1 MEQKN
6 KGCFYV
12 IGDTC
17 VLEKKKTAHFRSKK
31 VCTLNCKRIRA
42 GVAFQRVC
50 KTIKLVGLRIC
61 LQKAI
66 NEFCGKDVFI
76 TQSHRSCYFRLVLR
90 DGQ

>member
-1 MEQKN
+1 MEQRN

-17 VLEKKKTAHFRSKK
+17 VLEKKKTAHFGSKK

-50 KTIKLVGLRIC
+50 KTIKLVGLSFC

-66 NEFCGKDVFI
+66 N
-76 TQSHRSCYFRLVLR
+76 
-90 DGQ
+90 

>member
-17 VLEKKKTAHFRSKK
+17 VLEKKKTAHFRSK
-31 VCTLNCKRIRA
+31 RIRA
-42 GVAFQRVC
+42 GVAFQLVC
-50 KTIKLVGLRIC
+50 KTIKLVGLSIC

-66 NEFCGKDVFI
+66 IEFCGKDVFI
-76 TQSHRSCYFRLVLR
+76 TQSYRSCYFRLVLR